1 MPVIDHDAIYSYGK
15 SILTDIDPSV
25 VMGEDCRVW
34 SFAVIG
40 PGVILGSGCIIGSG
54 CYIGRGSVL
63 GDEVH
68 LNHGVFLP
76 NHSRVGN
83 RVFIGPN
90 ATFTDDKH
98 PRVNNPGYIAEP
110 PVIEDDANIGAG
122 AVILPGVRLG
132 KGCTVG
138 AGAVVTR
145 DVPAGETWA
154 GMPARRLQKWPELPP
169 GGGWFRRQQ
178 QERSR

>member
-1 MPVIDHDAIYSYGK
+1 MALQRMHVSVVV
-15 SILTDIDPSV
+15 DPSV
-25 VMGEDCRVW
+25 QSGEGCVVW
-34 SFAVIG
+34 AFSTIGPHVLLGHHVVIG
-40 PGVILGSGCIIGSG
+40 SC
-54 CYIGRGSVL
+54 CYVGHSSIV

-76 NHSRVGN
+76 NHSILGD

-98 PRVNNPGYIAEP
+98 PRVNNPDYHAEP
-110 PVIEDDANIGAG
+110 PIIEDDANIGAG

-145 DVPAGETWA
+145 HVPAGETWT
-154 GMPARRLQKWPELPP
+154 GIPARRLRRFPTLPP
-169 GGGWFRRQQ
+169 EGGWLNRMRLQAHP
-178 QERSR
+178 